1 MSLYTEMLADGYK
14 LLTTEEAEWI
24 DIDMQ
29 IASMSICRKCGSKMR
44 YEGYVMGNVNTSY
57 RAFAVCNCGH
67 YEEF

>member
-1 MSLYTEMLADGYK
+1 MSLYNDMLAEGYK

-24 DIDMQ
+24 YIDMQ
-29 IASMSICRKCGSKMR
+29 IASMSICRKCGSKMQ